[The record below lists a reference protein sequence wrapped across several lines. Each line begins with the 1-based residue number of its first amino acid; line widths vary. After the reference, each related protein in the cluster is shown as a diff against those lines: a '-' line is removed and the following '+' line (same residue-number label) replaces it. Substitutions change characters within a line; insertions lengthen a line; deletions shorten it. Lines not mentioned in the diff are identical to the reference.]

1 MAPDRSRKSAESR
14 RSMAAQAFTG
24 DFLRGDRSKCRD
36 SHGLLNACRS
46 SERRLALRPAT
57 KSPISAIRWRDARN
71 CSHAHRRYRRST
83 NLFVPEV
90 PGKDWIWLIIIDL
103 CR

>member
-1 MAPDRSRKSAESR
+1 MAPGRSRKSAESQ
-14 RSMAAQAFTG
+14 RSRAAQAFTG

-46 SERRLALRPAT
+46 SERRVALRSAT
-57 KSPISAIRWRDARN
+57 KSPSQRFAGAMRETS
-71 CSHAHRRYRRST
+71 SHAPSRYRRST